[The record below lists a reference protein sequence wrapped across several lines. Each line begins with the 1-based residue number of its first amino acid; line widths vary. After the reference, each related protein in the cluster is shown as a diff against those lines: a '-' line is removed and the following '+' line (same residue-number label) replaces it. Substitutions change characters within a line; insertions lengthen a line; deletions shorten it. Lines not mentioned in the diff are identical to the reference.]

1 MKGKKKEL
9 IALSALFTLSFGAA
23 LAGCGGG
30 AHNPTLV
37 AGKDPTCTEAGYEQY
52 YLCTHCDKMY
62 SDEAGKHEIAAPV
75 VKDALGH
82 DMSKHDGNQATCTKP
97 GNVEYY
103 TCSREAGVYYAN
115 EAGTQTLEEIGVTVE
130 HDFTGEKDGV
140 PNTRPAEDPTKDAF
154 GRKPSWTCNM
164 CGTMFGDEYG
174 DKVVTEEDLKI
185 DKIQETIDGT
195 ATGDFYHSEN
205 AFVIGAANVR
215 DGGLGMVLNA
225 TLASDGVYFHL
236 VTNHNTPAAEQSK
249 WGNVKIYI
257 NARNTEDKHL
267 PGNAA
272 VSEAQT
278 ICMNL
283 GLNGNIGTHDAHTVK
298 AFQTET
304 NGDDALTK
312 FTTTWEIYCSFEKL
326 AETNKAVLA
335 YAFEKQDGKTVLKNG
350 YNILVT
356 TVGCIVNKNEAD
368 KFDNNGT
375 SVCRD
380 IGDGDVEKAWYLWEK
395 SGYSDSGAEHK
406 YMIVTHEGFSEDFQ
420 NVATQYKVTA
430 ATGENATISGLS
442 EKVAANGSLEGTVTV
457 KEGYVF
463 RGLNIN
469 GKTVQ
474 ANAGAFS
481 VSLADLNLPWNTA
494 EITVTPVVIKN
505 ETQSVT
511 LTLKD
516 KAKEGLTPLA
526 NTKVSLTDGF
536 GDPITGTTD
545 EKGVVTFNDLLCMT
559 YTLTV
564 EGYPQ
569 KTVVVTKGTGTAESE
584 LIKIFAIAS
593 NDNVI
598 VSDLEKT
605 VSIVEAL
612 NPDKTYTG
620 TAEVV
625 TDSTLKNANVLFETT
640 VKAENFEDGWT
651 GKSNMQRFMIQM
663 TESGKGLF
671 FWVWTA
677 GENKANVKAIND
689 LNNREN
695 EGGSEL
701 DINDWTEEERGW
713 IVPFIRSDD
722 GLKLR
727 VLRDGGTISL
737 YAYDGVEWVYFGKT
751 ECEEDDQTKI
761 VLYGTGCGWEFSQNA
776 LTDLGT
782 FVEEKLP
789 VVGTPGHIAH
799 YVNGNKYYLP
809 DGTPT
814 TAEEVKTEL
823 IVSQATVTLVL
834 KGLDG
839 NNITVANGTKVT
851 VKSQFHNGELTA
863 DSNGVLSGTLYAGE
877 YTASLYGYK
886 DATLTVSESGE
897 VTLTMNATIAYTDN
911 GNVFVDDANNTVSM
925 DKPSAVVSQTWRGNA
940 EIVTDGDLAKANV
953 LFETTLKMGDTSNW
967 IDGDYDATIAAQNQR
982 LAIQLTKSG
991 KGFAFWLFNHNN
1003 DMTAFGALNDKSLQD
1018 CWEMD
1023 GITNGEADDIKFGW
1037 VYAAALGADGV
1048 NLRFI
1053 RYGATLTV
1061 YAKHGNSWEKLGET
1075 TCDENDELQVKVFFA
1090 HAGFEVSELTFT
1102 DLGTYVKEQLPVV
1115 GTPGHIAHFEKGGQ
1129 IYLLDG
1135 TPATAE
1141 DIVTEVVASEATV
1154 TLVLKDLEGN
1164 NLTVAGTEITI
1175 DSRYHKGVLT
1185 ADANGVLSGTLCAG
1199 VEYTVS
1205 LYGYNDATFTV
1216 EASGTATLTM
1226 NATLGYASNDNVI
1239 VNDKN
1244 QTITIVE
1251 AIPDDK
1257 SYAGSAEVVVD
1268 GSLKNAD
1275 VVLETTVRAINF
1287 EDGWTYKTTMQ
1298 RFMIQMTES
1307 GKGIFFWTFN
1317 SEGNKANIQEISSF
1331 TNREENKGKD
1341 LNGLTEKERGWIVPL
1356 IKSADGLKLR
1366 IVRNG
1371 DTIALFAYNGTDWV
1385 GIGNMKC
1392 EANDNLKVVLYGT
1405 GCGWEF
1411 SQISVKAS
1419 EKSAEHT
1426 LNAAATGTKAGV
1438 TTKLDEGATVRFT
1451 NLLGYD
1457 KTFTVSAD
1465 GTIGS
1470 ESEKLSVGEYTVT
1483 VSGNSYAVFQKK
1495 ILISADVTTLAFDY
1509 EKFTIVANSGSYDRY
1524 DFSHVEGDNPTIAV
1538 NDAVERFNVLSTD
1551 TYDNVS
1557 VTLGGKFDNSTY
1569 SSKSQGIFI
1578 KFEDGKYMF
1587 LRFDFFNGSYK
1598 IAWMGGDTW
1607 DLPRV
1612 QDWGWDDIHL
1622 MDEAQT
1628 QKWTSG
1634 QEMKLQLVREG
1645 KTLKVYLDGVLYR
1658 TNELNEEYA
1667 DDKVQVGFFAWDAA
1681 EDASWNFEISEELP
1695 EA

>member
-1 MKGKKKEL
+1 MKGKKKGL

-62 SDEAGKHEIAAPV
+62 SDEAGEHEIAAPV
-75 VKDALGH
+75 VKDAIGH
-82 DMSKHDGNQATCTKP
+82 DMTKHDGNQATCTKP

-103 TCSREAGVYYAN
+103 TCSREPGVYYADQ
-115 EAGTQTLEEIGVTVE
+115 AGTQTLEEIGLTVE

-283 GLNGNIGTHDAHTVK
+283 GLNGSISTHDASSVK
-298 AFQTET
+298 AFKTET
-304 NGDDALTK
+304 NGDDAPTK
-312 FTTTWEIYCSFEKL
+312 YTTTWEIYCSFEKL

-356 TVGCIVNKNEAD
+356 TVGCMYNKDQAD

-375 SVCRD
+375 SLCSP
-380 IGDGDVEKAWYLWEK
+380 IGDGDVTEAWYLWEK
-395 SGYSDSGAEHK
+395 TGYSDRGADHK

-420 NVATQYKVTA
+420 TVATQYKVTT
-430 ATGENATISGLS
+430 ATDENATISGLS

-494 EITVTPVVIKN
+494 DITVTPVVIKN

-526 NTKVSLTDGF
+526 NTNVSLTDGF
-536 GDPITGTTD
+536 GDPITATTD
-545 EKGVVTFNDLLCMT
+545 ASGVVTFNDLLCTT

-584 LIKIFAIAS
+584 LIKIFATAS

-625 TDSTLKNANVLFETT
+625 TDSTLKSAKILLETT
-640 VKAENFEDGWT
+640 VRADNFADGWT
-651 GKSNMQRFMIQM
+651 YKTTMQRFMIQM

-671 FWVWTA
+671 FWVFNN
-677 GENKANVKAIND
+677 GGYKANIKAINS
-689 LNNREN
+689 LTNYET
-695 EGGSEL
+695 EGSKEL

-727 VLRDGGTISL
+727 VIRDGGTIAL
-737 YAYDGVEWVYFGKT
+737 YAYDNADWVYFGSV
-751 ECEEDDQTKI
+751 ECEANDQTKI
-761 VLYGTGCGWEFSQNA
+761 VFYGTGCGWEFSKNA

-782 FVEEKLP
+782 FVEEQLP

-897 VTLTMNATIAYTDN
+897 VTLTMNATVAHASNQNVDVNDTDKTVTIYEGLPGDKSYT
-911 GNVFVDDANNTVSM
+911 
-925 DKPSAVVSQTWRGNA
+925 GNA
-940 EIVTDGDLAKANV
+940 EYVTEAALKSANV
-953 LFETTLKMGDTSNW
+953 LFETTVKADNFA
-967 IDGDYDATIAAQNQR
+967 DGWDYKQTMQR
-982 LAIQLTKSG
+982 FMIQMTESG
-991 KGFAFWLFNHNN
+991 KGFFFWVFSSGGDKANVKAINSLTNRETEGGAELDIN
-1003 DMTAFGALNDKSLQD
+1003 DWGELGRGWIVPLIKSEDGLKLRVVRNGGSLALYAY
-1018 CWEMD
+1018 
-1023 GITNGEADDIKFGW
+1023 NGTEW
-1037 VYAAALGADGV
+1037 VYFGSVKCEANDQTKIVL
-1048 NLRFI
+1048 
-1053 RYGATLTV
+1053 YGT
-1061 YAKHGNSWEKLGET
+1061 GCGWE
-1075 TCDENDELQVKVFFA
+1075 F
-1090 HAGFEVSELTFT
+1090 SEMNAT
-1102 DLGTYVKEQLPVV
+1102 DLGTHVNEQLFEA
-1115 GTPGHIAHFEKGGQ
+1115 GTPGNVEHFVNGSKY
-1129 IYLLDG
+1129 YLADG
-1135 TPATAE
+1135 TPTTAE
-1141 DIVTEVVASEATV
+1141 DIVLDFKVSSATV

-1185 ADANGVLSGTLCAG
+1185 AGANGVLSGTLCAG

-1205 LYGYNDATFTV
+1205 LYGYNDATF
-1216 EASGTATLTM
+1216 
-1226 NATLGYASNDNVI
+1226 
-1239 VNDKN
+1239 
-1244 QTITIVE
+1244 
-1251 AIPDDK
+1251 
-1257 SYAGSAEVVVD
+1257 
-1268 GSLKNAD
+1268 
-1275 VVLETTVRAINF
+1275 
-1287 EDGWTYKTTMQ
+1287 W
-1298 RFMIQMTES
+1298 
-1307 GKGIFFWTFN
+1307 
-1317 SEGNKANIQEISSF
+1317 
-1331 TNREENKGKD
+1331 
-1341 LNGLTEKERGWIVPL
+1341 
-1356 IKSADGLKLR
+1356 
-1366 IVRNG
+1366 
-1371 DTIALFAYNGTDWV
+1371 
-1385 GIGNMKC
+1385 
-1392 EANDNLKVVLYGT
+1392 
-1405 GCGWEF
+1405 
-1411 SQISVKAS
+1411 
-1419 EKSAEHT
+1419 
-1426 LNAAATGTKAGV
+1426 
-1438 TTKLDEGATVRFT
+1438 
-1451 NLLGYD
+1451 
-1457 KTFTVSAD
+1457 
-1465 GTIGS
+1465 
-1470 ESEKLSVGEYTVT
+1470 
-1483 VSGNSYAVFQKK
+1483 
-1495 ILISADVTTLAFDY
+1495 
-1509 EKFTIVANSGSYDRY
+1509 
-1524 DFSHVEGDNPTIAV
+1524 
-1538 NDAVERFNVLSTD
+1538 
-1551 TYDNVS
+1551 
-1557 VTLGGKFDNSTY
+1557 
-1569 SSKSQGIFI
+1569 
-1578 KFEDGKYMF
+1578 
-1587 LRFDFFNGSYK
+1587 
-1598 IAWMGGDTW
+1598 
-1607 DLPRV
+1607 
-1612 QDWGWDDIHL
+1612 
-1622 MDEAQT
+1622 
-1628 QKWTSG
+1628 
-1634 QEMKLQLVREG
+1634 
-1645 KTLKVYLDGVLYR
+1645 
-1658 TNELNEEYA
+1658 
-1667 DDKVQVGFFAWDAA
+1667 
-1681 EDASWNFEISEELP
+1681 
-1695 EA
+1695 

>member
-1 MKGKKKEL
+1 MSKRNKGL
-9 IALSALFTLSFGAA
+9 LAVSVMFTLSFGAA

-30 AHNPTLV
+30 GHNPTLV
-37 AGKDPTCTEAGYEQY
+37 ERKDPTCTEAGYEQY
-52 YLCTHCDKMY
+52 YLCSHCDKLY
-62 SDEAGKHEIAAPV
+62 SDEEAKNEISAPV
-75 VKDALGH
+75 AIAALGH
-82 DMSKHDGNQATCTKP
+82 DMTKHDEDEATCTHP

-103 TCSREAGVYYAN
+103 TCSREPGVYYAD
-115 EAGTQTLEEIGVTVE
+115 EAGSQTLAEIGVTVD
-130 HDFTGEKDGV
+130 HDFSGETNGV
-140 PNTRPAEDPTKDAF
+140 PNTRPAVDPTKDEY
-154 GRKPSWTCNM
+154 GRKPSWTCNS
-164 CGTMFGDEYG
+164 CHTMYGDAYG
-174 DKVVTEEDLKI
+174 DKTVTEEDLKI

-195 ATGDFYHSEN
+195 ATGDFYHNEN
-205 AFVIGAANVR
+205 AFVIGASNVR

-225 TLASDGVYFHL
+225 TFAKDGVYFHL
-236 VTNHNTPAAEQSK
+236 VTNYNTPAAEQSK

-283 GLNGNIGTHDAHTVK
+283 GLNGNISTHDAHTVK
-298 AFQTET
+298 SYQTVT
-304 NGDDALTK
+304 NEDGAPTK
-312 FTTTWEIYCSFEKL
+312 FTTVWEVYCSFEQL
-326 AETNKAVLA
+326 AETNKSVLA

-356 TVGCIVNKNEAD
+356 TVGCMYNKDQAD

-375 SVCRD
+375 SLCSP
-380 IGDGDVEKAWYLWEK
+380 IGDGDVTEAWYLWEK
-395 SGYSDSGAEHK
+395 TGYSDRGADHK
-406 YMIVTHEGFSEDFQ
+406 YMIVTHEGFSENFQ
-420 NVATQYKVTA
+420 TVATQYKVTT
-430 ATGENATISGLS
+430 ATDENATISGLS

-494 EITVTPVVIKN
+494 DITVTPVVIKN

-526 NTKVSLTDGF
+526 NTNVSLTDGF
-536 GDPITGTTD
+536 GEPIARTTD
-545 EKGVVTFNDLLCMT
+545 ASGVVTFNDLLCTT

-584 LIKIFAIAS
+584 LIKIFATAS

-625 TDSTLKNANVLFETT
+625 TDSTLKSAKILLETT
-640 VKAENFEDGWT
+640 VRADNFADGWT
-651 GKSNMQRFMIQM
+651 YKTTMQRFMIQM

-671 FWVWTA
+671 FWVFNN
-677 GENKANVKAIND
+677 GGYKANIKAINS
-689 LNNREN
+689 LTNYET
-695 EGGSEL
+695 EGGKEL
-701 DINDWTEEERGW
+701 DINDWTEDERGW

-727 VLRDGGTISL
+727 VIRDGGSIAL
-737 YAYDGVEWVYFGKT
+737 YAYDGADWVYFGKVN
-751 ECEEDDQTKI
+751 CEENDPLKI
-761 VLYGTGCGWEFSQNA
+761 VFYGTGCGWEFSKNA

-782 FVEEKLP
+782 FVEEQLP

-886 DATLTVSESGE
+886 DAKLTVSESGE
-897 VTLTMNATIAYTDN
+897 VTLTMNATVAHASNQNVDVNDTDKTVTIYEGLPGDKSYT
-911 GNVFVDDANNTVSM
+911 
-925 DKPSAVVSQTWRGNA
+925 GNA
-940 EIVTDGDLAKANV
+940 EYVTDAALKSANV
-953 LFETTLKMGDTSNW
+953 LFETTVKAENFE
-967 IDGDYDATIAAQNQR
+967 DGWTYKTTMQR
-982 LAIQLTKSG
+982 FMIQMTESG
-991 KGFAFWLFNHNN
+991 KGFFFWVFSSGGDKANVKAINSLTNRETEGGAELDINDWGELGRGWIVPLINSEDGLKLRVVRNGGSLALYAHNG
-1003 DMTAFGALNDKSLQD
+1003 T
-1018 CWEMD
+1018 E
-1023 GITNGEADDIKFGW
+1023 W
-1037 VYAAALGADGV
+1037 VYFGSVECEV
-1048 NLRFI
+1048 NDQTKIVL
-1053 RYGATLTV
+1053 YGT
-1061 YAKHGNSWEKLGET
+1061 GCGWE
-1075 TCDENDELQVKVFFA
+1075 F
-1090 HAGFEVSELTFT
+1090 SEMNAT
-1102 DLGTYVKEQLPVV
+1102 DLGTHVNEQLFEA
-1115 GTPGHIAHFEKGGQ
+1115 GTPGHVEHFVNGSKY
-1129 IYLLDG
+1129 YLADG
-1135 TPATAE
+1135 TPTTAE
-1141 DIVTEVVASEATV
+1141 DIVLNFEVSSATV

-1164 NLTVAGTEITI
+1164 NLTVAAGTEITI

-1185 ADANGVLSGTLCAG
+1185 AGTNGVLSGTLCAG

-1251 AIPDDK
+1251 AMPDDK
-1257 SYAGSAEVVVD
+1257 SYAGNAEVVVD

-1307 GKGIFFWTFN
+1307 GKGIFFWTWN
-1317 SEGNKANIQEISSF
+1317 ADGNKGCYQEIYSL
-1331 TNREENKGKD
+1331 TNREENKGRD
-1341 LNGLTEKERGWIVPL
+1341 LNDWTEKERGWIVPFL
-1356 IKSADGLKLR
+1356 RGEGLKLR
-1366 IVRNG
+1366 IMRSGNK
-1371 DTIALFAYNGTDWV
+1371 IALYAYNGTEWLAL
-1385 GIGNMKC
+1385 GYTNC
-1392 EANDNLKVVLYGT
+1392 EANDNLKVCFYGT

-1411 SQISVKAS
+1411 SQISVTA
-1419 EKSAEHT
+1419 AEEYT
-1426 LNAAATGTKAGV
+1426 LNATVSGKKAGV
-1438 TTKLDEGATVRFT
+1438 TTNLTAGAKVRFT
-1451 NLLGYD
+1451 SLLGYD
-1457 KTFTVSAD
+1457 KTFTVGAD
-1465 GTIGS
+1465 GTIGGAD
-1470 ESEKLSVGEYTVT
+1470 EKLPAGMYTVT
-1483 VSGNSYAVFQKK
+1483 VTDNSYAVYAKNLTVSENLTQ
-1495 ILISADVTTLAFDY
+1495 IVFDY
-1509 EKFTIVANSGSYDRY
+1509 KKFDIVERDGSYDLY
-1524 DFSHVEGDNPTIAV
+1524 DFSHVNDENATIGSKQY
-1538 NDAVERFNVLSTD
+1538 VERFNVLSTD

-1557 VTLGGKFDNSTY
+1557 VTLGGKFNNSTAGNR
-1569 SSKSQGIFI
+1569 SQGIFI

-1587 LRFDFFNGSYK
+1587 LRFSWWDNRYK
-1598 IAWMGGDTW
+1598 IEYMQEGGDTW
-1607 DLPRV
+1607 ELPVV
-1612 QDWGWDDIHL
+1612 QGWKWDDIHL
-1622 MDEAQT
+1622 FDETQT
-1628 QKWTSG
+1628 NKWTSNE
-1634 QEMKLQLVREG
+1634 EMELQLVRSG
-1645 KTLKVYLDGVLYR
+1645 NTLKVYLEGVCVR